1 MLESLFGNKTTERIL
16 FFIERYGEGYPN
28 KIANTFRIRVN
39 AVQQQMRRLE
49 NGGIVVSRLMGK
61 VRIYQ
66 FNPRYPFVAELKA
79 LIKKA
84 ITFLPESEIQKY
96 YMLRTRPRKEGK
108 PR

>member
-1 MLESLFGNKTTERIL
+1 MLEALFGNKTTERIL

-28 KIANTFRIRVN
+28 GIANTFGIRVN

-49 NGGIVVSRLMGK
+49 NGGIVVSRLMGR

-66 FNPRYPFVAELKA
+66 FNPQNPFTAEIKA

-84 ITFLPESEIQKY
+84 FTFLAKAEIEKY
-96 YMLRTRPRKEGK
+96 YMQRTRPRKEGK
-108 PR
+108 R

>member
-1 MLESLFGNKTTERIL
+1 MLEPLFGNRTTERIL
-16 FFIERYGEGYPN
+16 FFLERYGEGYPN
-28 KIANTFRIRVN
+28 KIANSFGIRVN
-39 AVQQQMRRLE
+39 AVQQQMKRLE

-66 FNPRYPFVAELKA
+66 FNPRYPFVGEIKT

-108 PR
+108 PL